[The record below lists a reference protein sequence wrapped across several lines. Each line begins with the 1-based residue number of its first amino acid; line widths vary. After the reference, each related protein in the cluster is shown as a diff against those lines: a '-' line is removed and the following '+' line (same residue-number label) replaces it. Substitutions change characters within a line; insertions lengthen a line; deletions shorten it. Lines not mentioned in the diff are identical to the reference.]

1 MTQNRLNACL
11 TLVQEALDDIKAK
24 NITVLDVSHLTEI
37 MDRIVIADA
46 TSKRH
51 VKALADHVASTAKQ
65 AGFMPVGR
73 EGEKDSD
80 WTLVDL
86 GEVVVHVMMPQARA
100 FYDLEGLW
108 SSPQAHARQVNGNSA
123 EGLSTA
129 QTYEALRTTTR
140 FMA

>member
-11 TLVQEALDDIKAK
+11 NLVQEALDDIKAK

-51 VKALADHVASTAKQ
+51 VKALADHVAATAKQ

-108 SSPQAHARQVNGNSA
+108 SSPKVHEQNRGNGNADTVSN
-123 EGLSTA
+123 A
-129 QTYEALRTTTR
+129 QTYDALRTTTR